1 MEEQNVFA
9 DCGKLQT
16 EADRIFLPYYE
27 RMQEALYWL
36 QPVMDGS
43 AGMLANLQGALRPL
57 YRLRDT
63 KALLR
68 RWKSLFKLADGR
80 LGADKVTRLL
90 ENRVED
96 IGDEILLQVER
107 GTYSGIVFSLWSA
120 MESAGWKAEEYLQAG
135 QLLQV
140 RVKDILEKIEDAM
153 NRERETEAEKVVAMA
168 VGNHEL
174 EKKGRKIPLKEPGYI
189 TVTRLGKEFHYLAV
203 ANEISK
209 LSDLSKESRKKLEK
223 LGEAIEELFAV
234 NSLGQSVPAE
244 LLKANT
250 VLAARQGGY
259 LLGDLAAE
267 QLMARK
273 TVNKAFAKWLK
284 TVKM

>member
-1 MEEQNVFA
+1 
-9 DCGKLQT
+9 
-16 EADRIFLPYYE
+16 
-27 RMQEALYWL
+27 
-36 QPVMDGS
+36 MDGS

-96 IGDEILLQVER
+96 IGDEIQMQVER
-107 GTYSGIVFSLWSA
+107 GTYSGIIFSLWAA

-140 RVKDILEKIEDAM
+140 RVKDILDKIEDAM
-153 NRERETEAEKVVAMA
+153 YRERETEKTGTMA
-168 VGNHEL
+168 VGNHAQD
-174 EKKGRKIPLKEPGYI
+174 KKGRKVPLKEPGYV
-189 TVTRLGKEFHYLAV
+189 TVTRLGKEFHYLAA

-223 LGEAIEELFAV
+223 LGEAIAELFTV

-244 LLKANT
+244 QSICEM
-250 VLAARQGGY
+250 VEDG
-259 LLGDLAAE
+259 
-267 QLMARK
+267 
-273 TVNKAFAKWLK
+273 
-284 TVKM
+284 